1 MTVPALSII
10 PPPATECA
18 ERLLSR
24 LANVTLGEAPGIWYA
39 DCPVVHD
46 DASVKCR
53 VWLNLAHTRVHAS
66 CPRGCTEATIRDA
79 VELAPADLYVMDK
92 EVRRKALAAG
102 TLPASKREIEEGR
115 RLPPATCALY
125 APSTGPIAM
134 VIEKIWPQ
142 GEIGLLV
149 GDDGSFKST
158 AALAMAAAVAG
169 GYPVWGY
176 FQCEQRPV
184 LIVSA
189 EDQAEVVQMRLEAL
203 CEGAGWD
210 KASVLVNTHYITEPS
225 VSLSDPQWQAH
236 IAAEAKRVEAGFIVL
251 DPLADLLD
259 GDENSN
265 SDVRPVMKY
274 CRALARGTMA
284 AVAIVH
290 HLGKPSEGKAT
301 RDRIRG
307 ASALR
312 AAARTV
318 LYFNYLDSGVTVE
331 HLKMS
336 RAPRLPKFVLARR
349 IEVDKRNPTT
359 WISANLSYQDAK
371 TFALN
376 QAETF
381 VMTQL
386 RQSPGLTTDA
396 LRQAARHIPGVNNE
410 ALSNA
415 LSVLQ
420 SRDWITFEPGP
431 NTSKKWYANAA

>member
-1 MTVPALSII
+1 MTAPALSII
-10 PPPATECA
+10 PPPSQETVD
-18 ERLLSR
+18 RLLSR
-24 LANVTLGEAPGIWYA
+24 LANVSLGEAAGIWYA

-46 DASVKCR
+46 DPGVRCK
-53 VWLNLAHTRVHAS
+53 VWLNLARTRVHAS

-79 VELAPADLYVMDK
+79 VELAPADLYVMDRSI
-92 EVRRKALAAG
+92 RRAALEAG
-102 TLPASKREIEEGR
+102 TLPVTRRELEEGL

-125 APSTGPIAM
+125 APSTGPIQM
-134 VIEKIWPQ
+134 VIEKLWPA

-169 GYPVWGY
+169 GYPVWNY
-176 FQCEQRPV
+176 FNAEQRPV

-225 VSLSDPQWQAH
+225 VSLSNTTWQEH
-236 IAAEAKRVEAGFIVL
+236 IAAEAQRVEAGFIVL

-265 SDVRPVMKY
+265 SDVRPVMKF

-284 AVAIVH
+284 GVAIVH

-336 RAPRLPKFVLARR
+336 RAPRLPKFVLARK

-359 WISANLSYQDAK
+359 WISANLSYHDAK
-371 TFALN
+371 AFAFN
-376 QAETF
+376 RAEDF
-381 VMTQL
+381 VVKQL
-386 RQSPGLTTDA
+386 RQSPGLTTA
-396 LRQAARHIPGVNNE
+396 QLREATRGSGVNNE
-410 ALSNA
+410 DLSNA

-420 SRDWITFEPGP
+420 SRDWITSEPGP
-431 NTSKKWYANAA
+431 NASKRWFLNAA